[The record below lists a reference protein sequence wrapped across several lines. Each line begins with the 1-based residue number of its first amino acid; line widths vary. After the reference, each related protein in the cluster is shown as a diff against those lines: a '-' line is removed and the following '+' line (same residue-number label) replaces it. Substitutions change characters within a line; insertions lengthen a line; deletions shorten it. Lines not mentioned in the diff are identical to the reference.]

1 MCPAHPPLS
10 PEPAPSPAVSAVVGA
25 WLPGLPAWSRLTL
38 LQTGRLSTPTA
49 GSLSGRDPGDLLD
62 KEAERVGRTCVVL
75 GTEPGFWAVLFG
87 ADAGDASHSV
97 LPSSLPSSDVLSC
110 TCLRAFAQ
118 TVSSA
123 RLGLA
128 VSDMLPGQA
137 RVSPSQGS
145 LVCISAQNVSLP
157 PAQSIV
163 WPRLRLLTSGS

>member
-1 MCPAHPPLS
+1 MCPAHPLLS

-25 WLPGLPAWSRLTL
+25 WLPGLPAWSRPTL
-38 LQTGRLSTPTA
+38 LQKGRRSAPTA
-49 GSLSGRDPGDLLD
+49 GSLSGRDTDDLLD
-62 KEAERVGRTCVVL
+62 KEAERMGRTCAVL

-87 ADAGDASHSV
+87 VDAGDASHSV

-118 TVSSA
+118 TISSA

-128 VSDMLPGQA
+128 ISDMLPGQA
-137 RVSPSQGS
+137 HVSPPQGS
-145 LVCISAQNVSLP
+145 LVCISARNVSLP

-163 WPRLRLLTSGS
+163 SPKLRLLTSGS